1 MYRRGSRLVSRAN
14 GARNLREPDSNQHE
28 VEKSSC

>member
-14 GARNLREPDSNQHE
+14 GARNLGEPDSNQHE
-28 VEKSSC
+28 VEKSSS